1 MKKLIINKEDA
12 MFSIDVI
19 ATDENDYNIILN
31 ITDEIDLKRKLTDQ
45 KKFKNELSK
54 SIKENIKFEYLS
66 EEISKKIENE

>member
-45 KKFKNELSK
+45 KNLRM
-54 SIKENIKFEYLS
+54 N
-66 EEISKKIENE
+66 

>member
-1 MKKLIINKEDA
+1 

-45 KKFKNELSK
+45 KNLRL
-54 SIKENIKFEYLS
+54 N
-66 EEISKKIENE
+66 